1 MHQEPHTPAP
11 HSGPVHAAGRTLPA
25 LLAARAAAH
34 GEAPLVSDR
43 KTNWT
48 AREALQRASTRAGR
62 LAAAGV
68 KQGDR
73 VALLCGNRIEFV
85 ELVLGCG
92 WLGAVVVPINTA
104 SRGLQLRHILAN
116 SGASL
121 LVAEASLLGALADI
135 DLSSLALQSAW
146 ILGDTPA
153 GSPLPPN
160 SVPYPP
166 PGAPIEPA
174 ELGPGDPLAIL
185 YTSGTS
191 GVSKGVIC
199 PHAQFYWWGF
209 HISRNLGIVPGDVLY
224 TVLPLFHVNALGS
237 LFQALV
243 AGARLVFDE
252 RFSTSRFFPALCETG
267 ATVTFLLGAMVPI
280 LLSKPPSDAERGH
293 RVRIALGPGVPA
305 HFHAAFSE
313 RTAIPLLDGFGSTET
328 NFVIGR
334 GIDDQRPGWM
344 GRVVDGVQARVVD
357 AHDEPVPNGIV
368 GELVLRA
375 EQPHL
380 FASGYF
386 GMPDKT
392 VEAWRNLW
400 FHTGDLVVRDAD
412 GHYKF
417 MDRLKDSI
425 RRRGENISSFEVEQA
440 VASHPAVET
449 VAVYAVRSELAED
462 EVMATIVLRAGS
474 SLTPEEMI
482 DWCEPRLPYFAVPR
496 YLQFDGDL
504 SKTENGKIQKYKLR
518 ERGITSAT
526 WDREAAGYRL
536 RRAQTK
542 R

>member
-1 MHQEPHTPAP
+1 
-11 HSGPVHAAGRTLPA
+11 LPA
-25 LLAARAAAH
+25 LLAACAAAR
-34 GEAPLVSDR
+34 GQAPLVSDR
-43 KTNWT
+43 KTTWT
-48 AREALQRASTRAGR
+48 GSAALQHAAACAGR

-68 KQGDR
+68 RKGDR

-85 ELVLGCG
+85 EVVLGCG

-104 SRGLQLRHILAN
+104 SRGLQLHHILAN
-116 SGASL
+116 SGARL

-135 DLSSLALQSAW
+135 ELSSLALQSAW
-146 ILGDTPA
+146 ILGDAPA
-153 GSPLPPN
+153 GGPLR
-160 SVPYPP
+160 VDCMPYPP
-166 PGAPIEPA
+166 PGTAVEAA
-174 ELGPGDPLAIL
+174 EVDPGDPLAIL

-199 PHAQFYWWGF
+199 PHAQFYWWGL
-209 HISRNLGIVPGDVLY
+209 HSVRNLGIVPGDVLY
-224 TVLPLFHVNALGS
+224 TVLPLFHTNALNS

-243 AGARLVFDE
+243 AGACLVFDE
-252 RFSTSRFFPALCETG
+252 RFSASRLFPALCETG
-267 ATVTFLLGAMVPI
+267 ATVTYLLGAMVPI
-280 LLSKPPSDAERGH
+280 LLAKPPSETERRH

-305 HFHAAFSE
+305 QFHAAFAE
-313 RTAIPLLDGFGSTET
+313 RTGIPLLDGFGSTET

-344 GRVVDGVQARVVD
+344 GRVVDGFEARVVD
-357 AHDEPVPNGIV
+357 AHDEPVPDGSV

-375 EQPHL
+375 GQPHA

-412 GHYKF
+412 GQYKF

-462 EVMATIVLRAGS
+462 EVMAAIVLRAGS
-474 SLTPEEMI
+474 ILTPEEMI

-496 YLQFDGDL
+496 YLQFDNDL
-504 SKTENGKIQKYKLR
+504 PKTENGKIQKYKLR
-518 ERGITSAT
+518 ERGATVAT

-536 RRAQTK
+536 RRA
-542 R
+542 RAPAR